1 MVSAPAVIRG
11 AVRKLKKTETA
22 ESAVK
27 TETPENTEKSNKP
40 EKSKKKNKKR
50 RAVIFLIIFF
60 LLGLLVFLYPVFTKY
75 FINRNA
81 GKEVNEFRD
90 EMDRIISE
98 AIENGELDGSD
109 IGAGSS
115 YEPPYMKLMNE
126 EEPPEH
132 QPYMDNL
139 YQFMR
144 QRNRELFDTSQTE
157 LNGVESYQFPEFTL
171 KYYGVKTDAI
181 GTLEI
186 DKLGLD
192 LSVYLGANDVNLA
205 IGSGHLTN
213 TSYYLGGKN
222 TNCVIAVHRGLGGAD
237 FLRYV
242 TKLENGDIV
251 RIRNFWYTLEYKVT
265 GVKITEPDDVKSVYI
280 QSDKDILTLYTCHPY
295 GINTQRYIVYCERVT
310 E

>member
-1 MVSAPAVIRG
+1 VSAPVVIRG
-11 AVRKLKKTETA
+11 AVRKLKKTEKA
-22 ESAVK
+22 ENA
-27 TETPENTEKSNKP
+27 EKKEKP
-40 EKSKKKNKKR
+40 KKKKNKKR
-50 RAVIFLIIFF
+50 RAIIILVIFF
-60 LLGLLVFLYPVFTKY
+60 LLGMCVFLYPVFTKF
-75 FINRNA
+75 FINHNA
-81 GKEVNEFRD
+81 DKEVNGFRN

-98 AIENGELDGSD
+98 AIGNGELDEEALGKD
-109 IGAGSS
+109 GA
-115 YEPPYMKLMNE
+115 EPPYMKVLKS